1 MSYITFDNVDKFFG
15 SRQVL
20 HGVSFRVE
28 PGEIVGLLG
37 PNGSGKTTTL
47 RLIAGYYQPDAGQVQ
62 VHGRDDAARSGHA
75 RPYVGYL
82 PEKAPLYDSLTVLQ
96 YLRFVGRCK
105 GLAGHA
111 LNTSVD
117 EAVSAF
123 DLSSVART
131 AIGRLSKG
139 FRQRVGLGQ
148 AILGNPAVLLLDEA
162 TNGLDPMQ
170 IIEARDMI
178 RQAARNRAVVFSS
191 HLMQEVQALCQRA
204 LILRHGRLI
213 TDVTLASPQATDETT
228 AHLLWAG
235 DAAEPLLGALRTV
248 PGVNRI
254 EVAHKPA
261 ATGQYAITLHLA
273 RHPES
278 MNALLQV
285 AMAHGQVL
293 EATLGTM
300 NIEDI
305 LVRAVR
311 QSDEAARQLES
322 QP

>member
-47 RLIAGYYQPDAGQVQ
+47 RLIAGYYQPDAGRVH
-62 VHGRDDAARSGHA
+62 VHGRNQPARDGHA

-96 YLRFVGRCK
+96 YLQFVGQCK
-105 GLAGHA
+105 GLKGTA
-111 LNTSVD
+111 LKSSID

-123 DLSSVART
+123 DLSSVVRT
-131 AIGRLSKG
+131 AVGRLSKG

-148 AILGNPAVLLLDEA
+148 AILGNPSVLLLDEA

-178 RQAARNRAVVFSS
+178 RQVARERAVVFSS

-204 LILRHGRLI
+204 VILRHGRLI
-213 TDVTLASPQATDETT
+213 TDVSLSDHHAAGRASAR
-228 AHLLWAG
+228 LLWAG
-235 DAAEPLLGALRTV
+235 DDVALLVSAMGQA
-248 PGVNRI
+248 PGVSHV
-254 EVAHKPA
+254 ETVQHTHQAHHH
-261 ATGQYAITLHLA
+261 TITLHFEA
-273 RHPES
+273 APES
-278 MNALLQV
+278 LNPLLHI
-285 AMAHGQVL
+285 AMTHGRVL
-293 EATLGTM
+293 EASLGRM

-305 LVRAVR
+305 LVNAVR
-311 QSDEAARQLES
+311 QSDEAARALES
-322 QP
+322 RP